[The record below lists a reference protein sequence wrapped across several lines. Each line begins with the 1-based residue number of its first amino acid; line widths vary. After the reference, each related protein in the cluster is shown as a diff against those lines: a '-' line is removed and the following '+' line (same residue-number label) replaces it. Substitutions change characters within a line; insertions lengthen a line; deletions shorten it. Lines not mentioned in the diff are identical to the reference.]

1 MSIGRKIHA
10 GLRRGGLQRL
20 EAGVLALMIALP
32 TGFLAFGDSYAFA
45 DSDDEN
51 EAREHEA
58 RERSGQMPAPVRPA
72 DPVAT
77 AAWKEECG
85 SCHVAYPTRLLPAA
99 SWQHIMGNLGDH
111 YGSDAS
117 IDDPAVVAKI
127 TGLLV
132 RGSGD
137 AARFAVGKS
146 MPLRITETRWFIR
159 EHDEVGAAVW
169 KRPSI
174 KSAANCGAC
183 HQNAADG
190 NFSERG
196 IRIPKQ

>member
-1 MSIGRKIHA
+1 MNIRRNIGA
-10 GLRRGGLQRL
+10 GLTRSGLQRI

-32 TGFLAFGDSYAFA
+32 VGFLAFGEGYAWA
-45 DSDDEN
+45 DRGEEDEH
-51 EAREHEA
+51 EAREHEDRPQA
-58 RERSGQMPAPVRPA
+58 MPAPARPA
-72 DPVAT
+72 DAAAVT
-77 AAWKEECG
+77 AWKEECG
-85 SCHVAYPTRLLPAA
+85 GCHVAYPARLLPAA
-99 SWQHIMGNLGDH
+99 GWQQVMGNLGDH

-117 IDDPAVVAKI
+117 IDDPVVVAKI

-137 AARFAVGKS
+137 AAKFSAGQS
-146 MPLRITETRWFIR
+146 MPLRITETRWFLR

-183 HQNAADG
+183 HQGAADG